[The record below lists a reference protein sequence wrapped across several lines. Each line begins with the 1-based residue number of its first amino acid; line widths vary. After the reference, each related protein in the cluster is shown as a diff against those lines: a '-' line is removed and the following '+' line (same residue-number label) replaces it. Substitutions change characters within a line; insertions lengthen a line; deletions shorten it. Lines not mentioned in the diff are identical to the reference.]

1 VSHCTGT
8 DDARTP
14 ARSSDA
20 GRLIGAALLLD
31 AGSGPALP

>member
-20 GRLIGAALLLD
+20 GRLIGAALLD